1 MWLLVCF
8 WGLWVWLDGSGVDC
22 WGVLVGDWLI
32 SVVVSAL
39 LPRFV
44 VQTWEKDLSLT
55 FIRIDMSER
64 HTATKTESIEVKAT

>member
-1 MWLLVCF
+1 M
-8 WGLWVWLDGSGVDC
+8 WLDGSGVDC

-64 HTATKTESIEVKAT
+64 HTATETESIEVKAT